1 MMRLQPL
8 PLVAALIAAFLP
20 QAVAQDNDP
29 ILRAM
34 HDELER
40 SRMFK
45 VASPDP
51 PYYMEYEIEDADAVV
66 VSASLGALISQ
77 NRSSI
82 KLPSVRIRLGS
93 PAFDNTNYAFTDYF
107 SGTRL
112 DPEQLP
118 MDANYGAVREILW
131 LAADRAFKTAEEGI
145 GRKRSALK
153 NVNVTENLPDYSAAP
168 AVQSI
173 GGIRHTAVDEAAWK
187 NRVVKLSAIFTG
199 YPAINS
205 SGIEF
210 QCIQAT
216 DYLVNNEGAAL
227 RYPEDLTYLRARAF
241 TQAPDGML
249 LRDAEV
255 FHANDLAQFPSELDL
270 KRGITAVAD
279 ELTALT
285 KAPVGETYDGPVM
298 FEPRAA
304 AQLFAQVLGDNLK
317 ITRKPVP
324 EPGRN
329 VPYMPSELETKAG
342 ARILPDWM
350 DVVDDPTQTEWRG
363 QTLFGHYTFDM
374 EGVRPQPL
382 NLVEK
387 GVLKTFLLTRTPV
400 MKGFESSNG
409 HARMRGA
416 FGQMAPGFGNLFI
429 RASQSV
435 SSDDLKKKLID
446 LVKQRNKEYGI
457 LVRKLDYPSG
467 MSIEELRHAMSAMA
481 QSGGGT
487 RPVALPLLVYRVYPD
502 GREELVRGL
511 RFRGVSTRS
520 FKDITA
526 ATNDSYVFNFMDS
539 PAPFALMGAGGFVTN
554 ASVISPGILFDEME
568 LERIQDELP
577 KLPIVPPPSMGF

>member
-1 MMRLQPL
+1 MGRRLAGLLALSALLL
-8 PLVAALIAAFLP
+8 PVV
-20 QAVAQDNDP
+20 VAQDNDP
-29 ILRAM
+29 ILRAI

-40 SRMFK
+40 SRMFR

-51 PYYMEYEIEDADAVV
+51 PYYVEYQIEDADAVNIN
-66 VSASLGALISQ
+66 ASLGALISQ
-77 NRSSI
+77 NHSAI
-82 KLPSVRIRLGS
+82 KVPTVRVRLGS
-93 PAFDNTNYAFTDYF
+93 PAFDNANYVYSDFY
-107 SGTRL
+107 SGTRM

-118 MDANYGAVREILW
+118 MDATYGAVRQILW
-131 LAADRAFKTAEEGI
+131 LATDRAFKTAQEGI

-153 NVNVTENLPDYSAAP
+153 NITVTENLPDYSMVAP
-168 AVQSI
+168 VQSI
-173 GGIRHTAVDEAAWK
+173 APLRHTPTDELAWK
-187 NRVVKLSAIFTG
+187 TRIVKLSGIFAS

-205 SGIEF
+205 SGLEF
-210 QCIQAT
+210 QSIQSTTYFA
-216 DYLVNNEGAAL
+216 NNEGAAL
-227 RYPEDLTYLRARAF
+227 RYPEDLVFLRARAF

-255 FHANDLAQFPSELDL
+255 FHADDLASFPSELDL
-270 KRGITAVAD
+270 TRGITAVAD
-279 ELTALT
+279 ELTALA
-285 KAPVGETYDGPVM
+285 KAPVGETYDGPVL

-317 ITRKPVP
+317 ITRKPVA
-324 EPGRN
+324 EPGRT
-329 VPYMPSELETKAG
+329 VPYLPSELETKVG

-363 QTLFGHYTFDM
+363 QQLFGHYIFDM
-374 EGVRPQPL
+374 EGVKPQPL

-400 MKGFESSNG
+400 MKGFETTNG
-409 HARMRGA
+409 HARMRGN

-435 SSDDLKKKLID
+435 PSEELKKRLID
-446 LVKQRNKEYGI
+446 LVKQRNKPYGI
-457 LVRKLDYPSG
+457 VIRKLDYPSAMG
-467 MSIEELRHAMSAMA
+467 LDELRRTMAAMA

-502 GREELVRGL
+502 GHEELVRGL

-526 ATNDSYVFNFMDS
+526 ATNDSYVFNYMDS
-539 PAPFALMGAGGFVTN
+539 LIPFALMGAGNYITN
-554 ASVISPGILFDEME
+554 ASVIAPGILFDELE
-568 LERIQDELP
+568 LERIQEDLP
-577 KLPIVPPPSMGF
+577 KLPIVPPPPMGL